1 MRNPRQAKSVDEL
14 VGALTGRPVPSA
26 GTNRLVER
34 LLRPS
39 TGRPLREVE
48 HDPTA
53 DLDDDAMAPAAD
65 DPAAELPPD
74 DGSAEWRQHLADAIS
89 KIVIDGDMDPARKKQ
104 LVTKLMAL
112 MDSTEVAIESRRP
125 FAR

>member
-14 VGALTGRPVPSA
+14 VGVLTGRPVSNA

-34 LLRPS
+34 LLRPP

-48 HDPTA
+48 HDPAA
-53 DLDDDAMAPAAD
+53 DLDDDEMAPVAD

-74 DGSAEWRQHLADAIS
+74 DGTDEWKQHLADAIS
-89 KIVIDGDMDPARKKQ
+89 KIVVGDMEAARKKQ

-112 MDSTEVAIESRRP
+112 MDSTEVATEARRP
-125 FAR
+125 FVR